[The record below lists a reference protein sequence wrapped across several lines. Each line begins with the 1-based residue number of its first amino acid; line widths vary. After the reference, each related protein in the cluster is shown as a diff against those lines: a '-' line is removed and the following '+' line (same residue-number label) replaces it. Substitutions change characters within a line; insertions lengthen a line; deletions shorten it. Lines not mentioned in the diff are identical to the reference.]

1 MFVCPHKQKTM
12 KKRLYL
18 LLIAFMTAVAAQ
30 TQDFYFKH
38 INVADGLSQSS
49 VLSIYQDELGA
60 VWLGTTEGLNRYNG
74 TRVQT
79 FRPSQ
84 NGTGLTNNEIN
95 ELCGNGEG
103 MLFIRSERDLVAFDL
118 NRERFTCLRTAD
130 VSGLFYAHR
139 KLWVACEDKIYS
151 YSERNGEWKLFATL
165 PKGSTGATA
174 LYVDSQTVWVLT
186 GKRLLAYTL
195 GGQLQEQFGDFS
207 NARCLYKDR
216 KGELW
221 IGTWN
226 GLYRLSAERQ
236 LACFTHQLGQ
246 NSLSD
251 NQVRCILEDDY
262 HQIWVGTF
270 RGLDCYHTETGL
282 WKNYTRYSAASNTL
296 SHNSIFALHQ
306 DRQGHIWVG
315 TYFGGANVF
324 NPNSHYNRFY
334 YAEPEQ
340 PTCLSFPF
348 VGKMTEDESGNLF
361 ICTEGGGLNR
371 FDPHTKS
378 FHRYLNEPKK
388 TNSLGNNNLKSIFYR
403 QENHSLY
410 IGTHTGG
417 LSILNLQTGRIKTI
431 YPTEPTLSSKASR
444 IVNDIQPYLQDLIL
458 LTQDGVF
465 RLDPR
470 REVFSRLTAT
480 PEIQALLNCS
490 YTYETLL
497 IDRRNRLWLA
507 LSKGG
512 VVCVDLIRNTHR
524 TYLPNTPTGRGI
536 GKFKVAQI
544 FENADGALYFCT
556 LGSGL
561 FRYQDATD
569 TFRAYTAEKGALP
582 SNYCYYLC
590 AATTPKRLYLIHS
603 QGFSVFNHQQGKVE
617 QTYTLFGQH
626 YNQGSSIFVSQSGS
640 IYVGGVNGLA
650 VIKEEYLN
658 QHPSSQPLRFD
669 KLYLFNRE
677 VHPNDS
683 TRILSQILAH
693 TPAIDL
699 THQQNN
705 LAIEFA
711 SFNYHD
717 DKNVIF
723 EYKLENFDQAWTQT
737 QEHTIAYTSLKPGD
751 YTLRLRQ
758 LDSQQLAGPEA
769 TLHIHVSAPFY
780 ATIWAYLLYSALVV
794 GLILFFVRF
803 KIRQSALQASLRLER
818 QEKVQLEALNQ
829 AKLSFFTNIS
839 HEFRTPLTLILGQI
853 ELLLLSNKLHTTA
866 YNRLLKVYYQANQLR
881 ELVTELLNFRKL
893 EQGYLKLTVTKQDFV
908 ALTKTVYA
916 DFYDYA
922 QKKEITY
929 LLDVPTEEMPL
940 FFDRIQLQKVLSN
953 LLSNA
958 FKHTPKQGTIT
969 LRLRQ
974 TATDALLEVEDSG
987 RGIPAQDL
995 ENIFE
1000 RFYQAHNT
1008 ASDLTP
1014 GIGIGLALS
1023 KEIVDRH
1030 HGQLCVTSQ
1039 VGQGSLFTLCLPLG
1053 SAHFSG
1059 EELQDDQATGEL
1071 SETLTE
1077 RPFKEEGATMTDEK
1091 AEANGA
1097 LWEPKEGLKWE
1108 LKEEEDNAPEGGC
1121 TTDENKP
1128 VLLIIEDH
1136 DELITLLAE
1145 LFEPFYEIHRACNGR
1160 EGLDLAY
1167 AIQPDLILSDVMMP
1181 EMSGKEL
1188 CYKLKNSVELAHIP
1202 VVLLT
1207 AQTSADQMMEGYL
1220 FGADDYVTKPF
1231 NSKILVARCNNLLAN
1246 KKRLRAYY
1254 AGRPVIDTVKADAT
1268 SQRDKEFLDKCSA
1281 IIKAHFDNPN
1291 FDVTTL
1297 ASELCMGR
1305 SKLYMAFKQLMG
1317 LTPNEFILKTKLDEA
1332 KALLNSRP
1340 DLNIADIS
1348 VMLGFSSP
1356 RYFSKCFK
1364 AFFGMPPQELR
1375 KRLEDATS

>member
-1 MFVCPHKQKTM
+1 M

-18 LLIAFMTAVAAQ
+18 LWITLITGLAAH

-38 INVADGLSQSS
+38 LNVTDGLSQSS

-74 TRVQT
+74 TKVQT

-95 ELCGNGEG
+95 ELCGDGKG
-103 MLFIRSERDLVAFDL
+103 MLFIRSKKDLIAFDL
-118 NRERFTCLRTAD
+118 NREQFTCLRTAD
-130 VSGLFYAHR
+130 VSGLFYAHQ
-139 KLWVACEDKIYS
+139 KLWVACENKIYT
-151 YSERNGEWKLFATL
+151 YSDKNGTFKLFATL
-165 PKGSTGATA
+165 PEGRAGATA

-186 GKRLLAYTL
+186 GKRLLTYAL
-195 GGQLQEQFGDFS
+195 NGEFKEQLGDFS

-216 KGELW
+216 KGGMW

-226 GLYRLSAERQ
+226 GLYRLSANKQ
-236 LACFTHQLGQ
+236 LTCFTHQLGQ

-348 VGKMTEDESGNLF
+348 VGKMTEDASGHLF

-371 FDPHTKS
+371 FDPQTKK
-378 FHRYLNEPKK
+378 FQRYLNEPKQP
-388 TNSLGNNNLKSIFYR
+388 NSLGNNNLKSIYYR
-403 QENHSLY
+403 PENHSLY

-417 LSILNLQTGRIKTI
+417 LSILNLQTEKIKTI
-431 YPTEPTLSSKASR
+431 FPTEPALSSR
-444 IVNDIQPYLQDLIL
+444 GNWIVNDIQPYLQDLML

-465 RLDPR
+465 KLDPKTNL
-470 REVFSRLTAT
+470 FSRPTAT
-480 PEIQALLNCS
+480 PEIEALLNRP

-497 IDRRNRLWLA
+497 IDHRNRLWLA

-512 VVCVDLIRNTHR
+512 VVCIDLLRKTHR
-524 TYLPNTPTGRGI
+524 TYLPNSPTARGI

-544 FENADGALYFCT
+544 FETSHGVLYFCS

-569 TFRAYTAEKGALP
+569 TFQAYTVEQGSLP

-590 AATTPKRLYLIHS
+590 AADTPQHLYLIHS
-603 QGFSVFNHQQGKVE
+603 QGFSVFNSQQGKVE

-626 YNQGSSIFVSQSGS
+626 YNQGSSIFVAQSGS

-650 VIKEEYLN
+650 VIQNEYLN
-658 QHPSSQPLRFD
+658 QPPSNQALRFD

-683 TRILSQILAH
+683 TAILSQILPRTA
-693 TPAIDL
+693 AINL
-699 THQQNN
+699 THKQNN

-717 DKNVIF
+717 DKNVVF

-737 QEHTIAYTSLKPGD
+737 QEHTIAYTTLQPGD

-758 LDSQQLAGPEA
+758 LGSQQLAGQEA

-780 ATIWAYLLYSALVV
+780 ATIWAYLLYSTLVIA
-794 GLILFFVRF
+794 LILFFVRF

-818 QEKVQLEALNQ
+818 QEKRQLEALNQ

-853 ELLLLSNKLHTTA
+853 DLLLLSNKLHTTA
-866 YNRLLKVYYQANQLR
+866 YNRLLKVYHQATELR
-881 ELVTELLNFRKL
+881 ELITELLNFTKL
-893 EQGYLKLTVTKQDFV
+893 EQGYLKLTLTEQDLV
-908 ALTKTVYA
+908 ALTKAVYA

-929 LLDVPTEEMPL
+929 LLDVPTEEIPL

-969 LRLRQ
+969 VRLRQ
-974 TATDALLEVEDSG
+974 TDTKAVLDVEDTG
-987 RGIPAQDL
+987 RGIPPQDL
-995 ENIFE
+995 ANIFQ
-1000 RFYQAHNT
+1000 RFYQAHSPS
-1008 ASDLTP
+1008 SDSTP

-1030 HGQLCVTSQ
+1030 HGQLFVASQ
-1039 VGQGSLFTLCLPLG
+1039 EGKGSTFTLHLNLG
-1053 SAHFSG
+1053 SAHFSR
-1059 EELQDDQATGEL
+1059 EELQNGQTVEEL
-1071 SETLTE
+1071 STTLT
-1077 RPFKEEGATMTDEK
+1077 KEPTQKANTETDEK
-1091 AEANGA
+1091 T
-1097 LWEPKEGLKWE
+1097 EGNNRLWE
-1108 LKEEEDNAPEGGC
+1108 LKEEKKNTPEENSP
-1121 TTDENKP
+1121 TDENKP
-1128 VLLIIEDH
+1128 VLLIVEDH
-1136 DELITLLAE
+1136 DEVITLLTE
-1145 LFEPFYEIHRACNGR
+1145 LFQPFYEVHRACNGR

-1167 AIQPDLILSDVMMP
+1167 TIQPDLILSDVMMP

-1207 AQTSADQMMEGYL
+1207 AQTSADHITEGYL

-1231 NSKILVARCNNLLAN
+1231 NSRILVARCNNLLAN
-1246 KKRLRAYY
+1246 KKRLKAYY

-1268 SQRDKEFLDKCSA
+1268 SQRDKEFLDKCSN

-1332 KALLNSRP
+1332 KTLLNSRP

-1348 VMLGFSSP
+1348 VLLGFSSP

-1364 AFFGMPPQELR
+1364 AFFGLPPQELR